1 MALTIYRR
9 HSKLCPFFRRP
20 RHARHNRYCKR
31 QCSIWVEGAIA
42 GRYMRRALDLT
53 DWDVAAAVVHQWEAA
68 AARGALPHSSTST
81 SNTQQAIAP
90 PRATNESPLPTAA
103 DQPRS
108 AASARPSVPHIREA
122 VERFLRTLDKRH
134 LSWET
139 TRKYRGLLKGRLL
152 SWCEREQL
160 TALSALS
167 VTRMDDFR
175 ETWTDGPGY
184 AVKNVER
191 LRAFFEFCVDREWI
205 VRNPAKVVKTRQPRL
220 TATLSYTDEEI
231 ARLIAAC
238 DRYRGNKDRM
248 RAFVLTIRYSGLRI
262 SDMIA
267 LHPGQ
272 RVEDR
277 LRLYTT
283 KTGEPVYV
291 PLPPFVVA
299 ALIKIERPGERYFT
313 TGKAKPATDRAN
325 WSANLSRLFALASVE
340 NGRSHRFRDTFSTSL
355 LERGASDETVAMLLG
370 TTPAVVR
377 KHYAPWIRSRQVA
390 LEAAVKAT
398 WQFPNEAPQSDVTT
412 SDS

>member
-20 RHARHNRYCKR
+20 RHARNNCHCKR
-31 QCSIWVEGAIA
+31 QCSIWVEGSIA
-42 GRYMRRALDLT
+42 GHYMRRALDLT

-68 AARGALPHSSTST
+68 AARGGLPRSPTST
-81 SNTQQAIAP
+81 SNIQQALTP
-90 PRATNESPLPTAA
+90 TRATNESPLLTAGDQHRPA
-103 DQPRS
+103 D
-108 AASARPSVPHIREA
+108 SARPSVLHIREA
-122 VERFLRTLDKRH
+122 VEKFLRSIDKRH

-152 SWCEREQL
+152 SWCDQQQL

-167 VTRMDDFR
+167 VTRVDDFR

-191 LRAFFEFCVDREWI
+191 LRAFFQFCVDRDWI
-205 VRNPAKVVKTRQPRL
+205 ARNPAKALKIRQPRL
-220 TATLSYTDEEI
+220 TPTLPYTDEEMV
-231 ARLIAAC
+231 RLIAAC
-238 DRYRGNKDRM
+238 DRYRGNQDRM

-267 LHPGQ
+267 LHPRQ
-272 RVEDR
+272 RVDDC

-291 PLPPFVVA
+291 PLPPFVVT

-313 TGKAKPATDRAN
+313 TGKAKLATDRAN
-325 WSANLSRLFALASVE
+325 WSANLSRLFDLAEVE

-355 LERGASDETVAMLLG
+355 LERGASGEIVAMLLG

-377 KHYAPWIRSRQVA
+377 EHYAPWIKSRQIA
-390 LEAAVKAT
+390 LEAAVRAT
-398 WQFPNEAPQSDVTT
+398 WQCLAN
-412 SDS
+412 DSGKP

>member
-9 HSKLCPFFRRP
+9 HSKLCPFFRQP
-20 RHARHNRYCKR
+20 RHARNNRHCKR
-31 QCSIWVEGAIA
+31 QCSIWVEGWLADH
-42 GRYMRRALDLT
+42 YMRRALDLT

-68 AARGALPHSSTST
+68 VARGVLPRSPTST

-90 PRATNESPLPTAA
+90 TTATNESPLPTAA
-103 DQPRS
+103 DQHRP
-108 AASARPSVPHIREA
+108 ADSARQPIPHIREA

-139 TRKYRGLLKGRLL
+139 TRKYRGFLKGRLL

-160 TALSALS
+160 TALGALS
-167 VTRMDDFR
+167 VTRMDGFR

-184 AVKNVER
+184 AAKNVER
-191 LRAFFEFCVDREWI
+191 LRAFFQFCMDRDWI
-205 VRNPAKVVKTRQPRL
+205 AKNPAKALKTHQPHL
-220 TATLSYTDEEI
+220 TPTLPYTDEEM

-238 DRYRGNKDRM
+238 DRYRGNQDRM

-267 LHPGQ
+267 LHPHQ
-272 RVEDR
+272 RVDDR

-291 PLPPFVVA
+291 PLPPFVVE

-313 TGKAKPATDRAN
+313 TGKAKLATDRAN
-325 WSANLSRLFALASVE
+325 WSANLSTLFDLAEVE

-377 KHYAPWIRSRQVA
+377 KHYAPWIKSRQVA
-390 LEAAVKAT
+390 LEAAVRAT
-398 WQFPNEAPQSDVTT
+398 WRGPNSDLGEPYDV
-412 SDS
+412 

>member
-20 RHARHNRYCKR
+20 RNARNNCHCKR
-31 QCSIWVEGAIA
+31 QCSIWVEGSIA
-42 GRYMRRALDLT
+42 GHYMRRALDLT
-53 DWDVAAAVVHQWEAA
+53 DWEVAAAVVHQWEAA
-68 AARGALPHSSTST
+68 AARDALPRSPTST
-81 SNTQQAIAP
+81 SSTQQALAST
-90 PRATNESPLPTAA
+90 RATNESPLPTAA
-103 DQPRS
+103 DQHRP
-108 AASARPSVPHIREA
+108 ADSARSSVLHIREA
-122 VERFLRTLDKRH
+122 VERFLRTIDKRH

-152 SWCEREQL
+152 SWCEREQV
-160 TALSALS
+160 TAVSALG
-167 VTRMDDFR
+167 VIRMDDFR

-184 AVKNVER
+184 AAKNVER
-191 LRAFFEFCVDREWI
+191 LRAFFQFCVDRDWI
-205 VRNPAKVVKTRQPRL
+205 ARNPAKALKTRQPRL
-220 TATLSYTDEEI
+220 TPTLPFSDEEMD
-231 ARLIAAC
+231 RLIAAC

-267 LHPGQ
+267 LHPHQ
-272 RVEDR
+272 RVDDR

-299 ALIKIERPGERYFT
+299 ALIQIERIGERYFT
-313 TGKAKPATDRAN
+313 TGKAKLASDRAN
-325 WSANLSRLFALASVE
+325 WSGNLSRLFDLADVE

-377 KHYAPWIRSRQVA
+377 KHYAPWIKSRQVA
-390 LEAAVKAT
+390 LDVAVRAT
-398 WQFPNEAPQSDVTT
+398 WEAPIGGSAEPYDV
-412 SDS
+412 